1 MKAFPLGAAATLA
14 DLESVA
20 RGGRKT
26 AFTPSARSR
35 VARARAVVEKVVA
48 AGEAVYGLNTGFGE
62 LANRRIPS
70 DKLRQLQRNLVLSH
84 ACGLGEPLGEAE
96 SRAILFL
103 RANEL
108 ARGFSGCRPALVTLL
123 SECVNRGV
131 TPVVPSRGSVGASGD
146 LAPQAHAAL
155 PLIGEGRARIK
166 GRETTGAKALA
177 AARLKPLE
185 LEAKEGLCL
194 INGTQA
200 MQAVGGLAILDALRV
215 AEAADAAC
223 AMSLE
228 AIMGSD
234 APLDARIHD
243 LKPHAGQ
250 KTVAARLRRLL
261 VGSVIRESHRE
272 DDERVQ
278 DPYSLRCAPQVHGA
292 VLEALE
298 GAHDVVEVEL
308 RSVTDNP
315 LVVGGD
321 IVSGGNFHGQPLALA
336 FDRAAAAL
344 ASLAGVCERRVFQV
358 VSGGGPGLPMFL
370 AKDPGLESGYMIAQY
385 AAAALTSELKT
396 LAHPAAADSI
406 PTSANKE
413 DFVSMGM
420 WGALKLRQAVDAA
433 AGVVAIE
440 LLCAAQGVEAHRPLK
455 PGRGVAEAI
464 KRVRAVAKRSE
475 GDEALSGKIEAVKAR
490 VLAGAFGGLA

>member
-1 MKAFPLGAAATLA
+1 MRPFSLGSAPTLA

-20 RGGRKT
+20 RGGRRLSFAPAAK
-26 AFTPSARSR
+26 ARVS
-35 VARARAVVEKVVA
+35 RARAVVERVA
-48 AGEAVYGLNTGFGE
+48 AGSEAVYGVNTGFGE
-62 LANRRIPS
+62 FASKRIAPE
-70 DKLRQLQRNLVLSH
+70 KVRELQRNLVLSH
-84 ACGLGEPLGEAE
+84 ACGMGEALPDAE
-96 SRAILFL
+96 ARGLVFL

-108 ARGFSGCRPALVTLL
+108 ARGHSGCRPALVTLL
-123 SECVNRGV
+123 AELVNRGV

-155 PLIGEGRARIK
+155 LTLGAGRAFYR
-166 GRETTGAKALA
+166 GRVLSGAKALT
-177 AARLKPLE
+177 AARLKPLT

-194 INGTQA
+194 INGTQG
-200 MQAVGGLAILDALRV
+200 MQSVGGLALLDALRV
-215 AEAADAAC
+215 CEAADVAC

-228 AIMGSD
+228 SIMGSD
-234 APLDARIHD
+234 APLDARIHA

-250 KTVAARLRRLL
+250 RRSAERLRRMLA
-261 VGSVIRESHRE
+261 GSVIRESHRE
-272 DDERVQ
+272 GDERVQ
-278 DPYSLRCAPQVHGA
+278 DPYSFRCAPQVHGA
-292 VLEALE
+292 VHEALW
-298 GAHDVVEVEL
+298 GAKDVVEVEM

-315 LVVGGD
+315 IVAGGKLL
-321 IVSGGNFHGQPLALA
+321 SGGNFHGQPLALA

-370 AKDPGLESGYMIAQY
+370 AKDPGLQSGFMIVQY
-385 AAAALTSELKT
+385 VAAALASELKT

-420 WGALKLRQAVDAA
+420 WGAIKLHKAVEAA

-440 LLCAAQGVEAHRPLK
+440 LLAAAQAVETHAPLK
-455 PGRGVAEAI
+455 PGRGTAEALR
-464 KRVRAVAKRSE
+464 RVRAVARRSD
-475 GDEALSGKIEAVKAR
+475 GDEPLSDKMEALRGA
-490 VLAGAFGGLA
+490 VLAGEFGGIV

>member
-1 MKAFPLGAAATLA
+1 MKPFPLGAPVRLE
-14 DLESVA
+14 DLEAVA
-20 RGGRKT
+20 RGGRRLS
-26 AFTPSARSR
+26 FGPSARSK
-35 VARARAVVEKVVA
+35 VSRARAALEKVA
-48 AGEAVYGLNTGFGE
+48 SSGEAVYGVNTGFGE
-62 LANRRIPS
+62 LASKRIPP
-70 DKLRQLQRNLVLSH
+70 DKIRQLQRNLVLSH
-84 ACGLGEPLGEAE
+84 SCGIGEPLGEAE
-96 SRAILFL
+96 ARGLVFL

-108 ARGFSGCRPALVTLL
+108 ARGFSGCRPALITLL
-123 SECVNRGV
+123 SELVNRGV
-131 TPVVPSRGSVGASGD
+131 TPLVPSRGSVGASGD

-155 PLIGEGRARIK
+155 LVLGEGKAVHRDRVLA
-166 GRETTGAKALA
+166 GGKALA

-200 MQAVGGLAILDALRV
+200 MQAVGGLALLDALRV

-234 APLDARIHD
+234 GPLDARIHA
-243 LKPHAGQ
+243 LKPHDGQ
-250 KTVAARLRRLL
+250 RRVAARMRALL
-261 VGSVIRESHRE
+261 AGSVIRESHRE
-272 DDERVQ
+272 GDERVQ
-278 DPYSLRCAPQVHGA
+278 DPYSFRCAPQVHGA

-298 GAHDVVEVEL
+298 GARAVVETEM

-315 LVVGGD
+315 LVVGSKL
-321 IVSGGNFHGQPLALA
+321 VSGGNFHGQPLALA

-344 ASLAGVCERRVFQV
+344 CSLAGVCERRVFQV
-358 VSGGGPGLPMFL
+358 VSGGGPGLPLFL
-370 AKDPGLESGYMIAQY
+370 AKDPGLESGYMIIQY
-385 AAAALTSELKT
+385 AAAALASELKT

-420 WGALKLRQAVDAA
+420 WGALKLRRAVDAA

-440 LLCAAQGVEAHRPLK
+440 LLSAAQGVEAHRPLR
-455 PGRGVAEAI
+455 PGRGTAQAL
-464 KRVRAVAKRSE
+464 RRLRLLAKRSE
-475 GDEALSGKIEAVKAR
+475 GDEALSEKMETVRAM
-490 VLAGAFGGLA
+490 VLAGTFGGLV

>member
-1 MKAFPLGAAATLA
+1 MKPFPLGANPTLQ
-14 DLESVA
+14 DLEAVA
-20 RGGRKT
+20 RGGRRVS
-26 AFTPSARSR
+26 FGPGARAR
-35 VARARAVVEKVVA
+35 VARARAVVERAA
-48 AGEAVYGLNTGFGE
+48 AGDAAVYGINTGFGE
-62 LANRRIPS
+62 LASKRIAP
-70 DKLRQLQRNLVLSH
+70 DKVRELQRNLVLSH
-84 ACGLGEPLGEAE
+84 ACGLGEPLPEAE
-96 SRAILFL
+96 ARALVFL

-108 ARGFSGCRPALVTLL
+108 SRGHAGCRPALVALL
-123 SECVNRGV
+123 AELVNRGV

-155 PLIGEGRARIK
+155 LVLGEGRALRR
-166 GRETTGAKALA
+166 GRELPGAKALA
-177 AARLKPLE
+177 AAGLKPLV
-185 LEAKEGLCL
+185 LEAKEGLSL

-200 MQAVGGLAILDALRV
+200 MQAVGGLALLDALRV

-234 APLDARIHD
+234 APLDARIHA
-243 LKPHAGQ
+243 LKPHPGQ
-250 KTVAARLRRLL
+250 VRVAARLRALL
-261 VGSVIRESHRE
+261 KGSVIRESHRE
-272 DDERVQ
+272 GDSRVQ
-278 DPYSLRCAPQVHGA
+278 DPYSFRCAPQVHGA

-298 GAHDVVEVEL
+298 GAAAVVETEM

-315 LVVGGD
+315 LVSGGRL
-321 IVSGGNFHGQPLALA
+321 VSGGNFHGQPLALA

-370 AKDPGLESGYMIAQY
+370 ASDPGLQSGYMIVQY
-385 AAAALTSELKT
+385 AAAALASELKT

-420 WGALKLRQAVDAA
+420 WGAIKLHKAVEAA
-433 AGVVAIE
+433 AGVVAVE
-440 LLCAAQGVEAHRPLK
+440 LLAAAQAVETHAPLK
-455 PGRGVAEAI
+455 PGRGTAEALR
-464 KRVRAVAKRSE
+464 RVRAVAPRSR
-475 GDEALSGKIEAVKAR
+475 GDEPLSDKMEALRGA
-490 VLAGAFGGLA
+490 VLAGVFGGIA